1 MNILYCI
8 PHLYNAGGMERVLT
22 QKVNWL
28 AANTSHTYTIL
39 TTECTP
45 IGVAETYFPLDKR
58 VEMIREVYK
67 DNDRVSVKP
76 YNGLTTDFAR
86 TIGAN
91 FLVRGVRTTAEFDFE
106 KTIADVNRRLTGIE
120 TALLITSPEVS
131 CISSSA
137 VRELMSFGH
146 DVRQWVPEAVYRHI
160 QQLPTCPHLTH

>member
-1 MNILYCI
+1 MTRKALF
-8 PHLYNAGGMERVLT
+8 AGSFDPFT
-22 QKVNWL
+22 QGHESIVKHTLDAL
-28 AANTSHTYTIL
+28 AD
-39 TTECTP
+39 EVV
-45 IGVAETYFPLDKR
+45 IGIGINEAKRYLFPLDKR

-120 TALLITSPEVS
+120 TVLLITSPEVS
-131 CISSSA
+131 CISSST

-146 DVRQWVPEAVYRHI
+146 DVRQWVPEAVYRYI
-160 QQLPTCPHLTH
+160 RQL